1 MPNRALIYRT
11 TTLTNAAESGNNT
24 ETVVATLAGITCEYD
39 GSTVRLHGWIK
50 LTTGTGTTGG
60 ILRIRRDSLT
70 GTVVIE
76 PTSET
81 GPFVASKTFDA
92 SVDADDASRSLAGAT
107 YVLTHIGVGDTGV
120 ATYLAAS
127 LTAEVF

>member
-24 ETVVATLAGITCEYD
+24 ETVVATLAGVTCEYD
-39 GSTVRLHGWIK
+39 GSTVRLHAWIK
-50 LTTGTGTTGG
+50 VTTGTGTTGG

-70 GTVVIE
+70 GTAVSE
-76 PTSET
+76 ATSET

-92 SVDADDASRSLAGAT
+92 SVSADDTGRTLAGGT
-107 YVLTHIGVGDTGV
+107 YVLTHQGAGDTGV
-120 ATYLAAS
+120 ATYLAVE

>member
-24 ETVVATLAGITCEYD
+24 ETVVATLAGISCEYD
-39 GSTVRLHGWIK
+39 GSTIRLHGWIK
-50 LTTGTGTTGG
+50 MTTGTGTTGG

-70 GTVVIE
+70 GTNVGE
-76 PTSET
+76 QTSET
-81 GPFVASKTFDA
+81 GPFVASKTMDA
-92 SVDADDASRSLAGAT
+92 SVDADDPSRTIAGGV
-107 YVLTHIGVGDTGV
+107 YVLTHVGVGDTGV

-127 LTAEVF
+127 LTAEIF